1 MAAYRAALEVNT
13 RERVPLNWAGMQ
25 NNLGNALAALGKR
38 QKNAARMEEA
48 LTCMRSA
55 VEVYQQSKETYR
67 LPIALRRVT
76 EMETELVE
84 LQR

>member
-1 MAAYRAALEVNT
+1 M
-13 RERVPLNWAGMQ
+13 
-25 NNLGNALAALGKR
+25 R

-55 VEVYQQSKETYR
+55 VEVYQQGNETYW
-67 LPIALRRVT
+67 LPIAQGRVT
-76 EMETELVE
+76 EIEAELVE